1 MVLAGAQSI
10 QNLLPDTKE
19 FLLSESQ
26 ASLSQSRHPAFL
38 SLPHFLVALRQRQG
52 ALQVDTP

>member
-10 QNLLPDTKE
+10 QNLLPDTQE

-38 SLPHFLVALRQRQG
+38 SLPIFWWL
-52 ALQVDTP
+52 